1 MIIEVFEYGLKRL
14 AKKLRELNLNK
25 PQITVKEGDL
35 DDDKTKLYIYDDDD
49 NKVGIILES
58 QIEIHKEA
66 DGQLE
71 LYNTMDFQKTIFV
84 TDEFI

>member
-1 MIIEVFEYGLKRL
+1 MCRNIYIV
-14 AKKLRELNLNK
+14 
-25 PQITVKEGDL
+25 DL
-35 DDDKTKLYIYDDDD
+35 
-49 NKVGIILES
+49 